1 MIYWGR
7 WLIRLLLIIL
17 VGLFERVIGLPVIT
31 IILTSLYASR
41 LDQGWRWGL
50 LVIVGMMM
58 AVLFMLPFSFSWLV
72 ISFSYIWLNYA
83 KKLFPS
89 YIIRLTIGS
98 MIGSVAIV
106 ILSFGQISMQQLIYG
121 LAAVFVAIIWL
132 KRHRFYL
139 R

>member
-1 MIYWGR
+1 M
-7 WLIRLLLIIL
+7 
-17 VGLFERVIGLPVIT
+17 IT